1 MEYIMKSNEMRD
13 IKSLLEM
20 IDAKIEHIEDINA
33 DNRAVIVKLVKQ
45 SNQIVKFLSQIDI
58 TMEDVTNEYKIGQ
71 LPDTNNTEEKTAKWT
86 SIKELVEEYMDR
98 AKDLQELEDELRKHK
113 DKLTPGQVGES

>member
-1 MEYIMKSNEMRD
+1 MKTNEIKD

-20 IDAKIEHIEDINA
+20 IDAKIEHVEDISA
-33 DNRAVIVKLVKQ
+33 DNRAVIIKLVKQ
-45 SNQIVKFLSQIDI
+45 SNQIVKFLSQLDI
-58 TMEDVTNEYKIGQ
+58 SMEDVTEEYKIGQ
-71 LPDTNNTEEKTAKWT
+71 MPKLTDENERTNKWS

-98 AKDLQELEDELRKHK
+98 AKDLQELEEELKKHK